1 MFVLKIKCDLSFE
14 TYHAGTSCKI
24 QSITNLSGRH
34 AKLFKICYLVCIKF
48 SHNQVILLSHCVSM
62 GVNIGVV
69 KFSNETIFQAHP
81 DLVFV
86 RLLRVSNFYCFV
98 SLYQRTFLC

>member
-1 MFVLKIKCDLSFE
+1 
-14 TYHAGTSCKI
+14 
-24 QSITNLSGRH
+24 
-34 AKLFKICYLVCIKF
+34 
-48 SHNQVILLSHCVSM
+48 M